1 MAEIQNT
8 ARGWLRRSLGWSNSR
23 QAWEERIG
31 LAAVL
36 LIATL
41 LSLFYG
47 RMPLVTWVFAWL
59 FLGGLTAVLLRR
71 GWLRLLGP
79 MLFYELMRIARRPRY
94 FWMRG
99 LYALLLAGTLGWM
112 YMMWE
117 RGHAYESLHARE
129 VSAFAETFF
138 YTFMFIQLITT
149 AILAPAYTAGAIADE
164 KERKTL
170 EFLLATDLRNREI
183 VLSKFAS
190 RVANLLLLVM
200 AGLPILGLI
209 QFLGGVDPNLVLA
222 GFLITGLTIVSL
234 ASLSL
239 LNSVMSKKSRDA
251 IALTYFGGVAYLC
264 LSGLSWLSVDPSL
277 GIADFPSRGDWTS
290 PITVADVVHGF
301 NAGNFI
307 SLLSELQRTYSTAG
321 NISSALPGLVRGY
334 AIFHIAVCLACIG
347 WSIVRVRAI
356 AMRQAQGATTKAF
369 KRRWFV
375 KPPIG
380 AHPMVWKEVFA
391 ERGLRLTLLTRILLV
406 VLVGA
411 SLVPAGL
418 ILFHP
423 GQNQSGADLADAMTT
438 WVRVVG
444 TMVACLLLLAVAGR
458 AASSLS
464 AERDRQTLDA
474 LLASPLSGD
483 DIVFGKWLG
492 NITSI
497 RWGWLWLVLIY
508 VLGLITG
515 GLHPLA
521 IGLLVIAWF
530 VYAGTISFI
539 GIWFSLVC
547 RSTLRATVA
556 SLLATTA
563 AGIGHWL
570 LWLCCM
576 PLFYGGGASGMNLE
590 PILKLQAGMTPP
602 VVMGY
607 FFCFG
612 WSEFG
617 TGRNMYG
624 PHPEELLGY
633 GLAGLVCWLIAAVV
647 MSLITR
653 ERFRTITGRVDRRR
667 PDYPK
672 SRGPR
677 SLSDF

>member
-1 MAEIQNT
+1 MAEIHNT
-8 ARGWLRRSLGWSNSR
+8 ARGWLRRSLAWSNSR
-23 QAWEERIG
+23 QSWQERIG

-36 LIATL
+36 TVAVALVI
-41 LSLFYG
+41 SYG
-47 RMPLVTWVFAWL
+47 QVPLAAWVVSWGI
-59 FLGGLTAVLLRR
+59 LGAVGAFLLRR
-71 GWLRLLGP
+71 GWLRLFGP

-117 RGHAYESLHARE
+117 RGHAYDSLHARE

-138 YTFMFIQLITT
+138 YTFMFIQLIAT
-149 AILAPAYTAGAIADE
+149 AILTPAYTAGAIADE

-264 LSGLSWLSVDPSL
+264 LSALSWLLVDPSL

-290 PITVADVVHGF
+290 PVTVADLVHWF

-307 SLLSELQRTYSTAG
+307 SLLLELQRTYSTTG
-321 NISSALPGLVRGY
+321 GISVALPGLVRGY
-334 AIFHIAVCLACIG
+334 AIFHVVLCLACIG

-356 AMRQAQGATTKAF
+356 AIRQAQGATTKAF
-369 KRRWFV
+369 KRRLFV

-380 AHPMVWKEVFA
+380 THPMVWKEVFA
-391 ERGLRLTLLTRILLV
+391 ERGLRLTLFMRILLV

-423 GQNQSGADLADAMTT
+423 GQNQSGADLSDAMNT
-438 WVRVVG
+438 WVRVAG
-444 TMVACLLLLAVAGR
+444 TMVACLLLLAVASR

-464 AERDRQTLDA
+464 GERDRQTMDA
-474 LLASPLSGD
+474 LLASPLSSD

-497 RWGWLWLVLIY
+497 RWGWLWLGLIY
-508 VLGLITG
+508 VLGLVTG

-521 IGLLVIAWF
+521 LGLLVIAWF

-539 GIWFSLVC
+539 GLWFSLVC

-576 PLFYGGGASGMNLE
+576 PLFYGGGGSGMNLE
-590 PILKLQAGMTPP
+590 QVLKLQAGVTPP

-607 FFCFG
+607 FFCF
-612 WSEFG
+612 SLSDFG
-617 TGRNMYG
+617 TARNMYRA
-624 PHPEELLGY
+624 HPDELLGY
-633 GLAGLVCWLIAAVV
+633 GLAGLVCWLIAGIF
-647 MSLITR
+647 MGLMTR
-653 ERFRTITGRVDRRR
+653 ERFRTITGRVDYRR
-667 PDYPK
+667 PDYPQ
-672 SRGPR
+672 SRGSR